1 MECQG
6 LGVGLTNDQLHFL
19 ASNSGTSIP
28 YKWNYLL
35 TSWVVAM
42 LAFLIGRWVFKQ
54 TKGSWNVAV
63 PYLCKTC
70 RQDVVVLNALFR
82 ISRVDKEIC
91 AALPCT
97 FSADTMIYFTV
108 NMYLDIYH
116 GILYNE
122 YVLGYIRSILTI
134 ELRVTN

>member
-1 MECQG
+1 MPGPWDWPDQRPTSL
-6 LGVGLTNDQLHFL
+6 LGF
-19 ASNSGTSIP
+19 
-28 YKWNYLL
+28 
-35 TSWVVAM
+35 
-42 LAFLIGRWVFKQ
+42 
-54 TKGSWNVAV
+54 
-63 PYLCKTC
+63 
-70 RQDVVVLNALFR
+70 LNALFR
-82 ISRVDKEIC
+82 ISRVDKEIY

-108 NMYLDIYH
+108 NMYLDIYY